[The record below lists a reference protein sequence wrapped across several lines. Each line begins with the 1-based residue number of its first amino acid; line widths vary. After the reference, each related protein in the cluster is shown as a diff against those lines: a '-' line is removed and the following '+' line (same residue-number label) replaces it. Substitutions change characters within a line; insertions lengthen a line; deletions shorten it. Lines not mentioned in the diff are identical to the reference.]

1 MHAKLTIITEQQ
13 QREERTCRRVSDAG
27 DWLIIKV
34 KALGEEGGFYIDLLC
49 IYS

>member
-13 QREERTCRRVSDAG
+13 QREGEDAG